1 MQLLALSCQGVFRQA
16 WLGLRMP
23 RPSQIDPRERKL
35 VLLLKRERLRK
46 GISANKL
53 AAQVGLART
62 TITHLESDDACPTFW
77 VLLKIA
83 DGLGVDFPSL
93 VAEAFA

>member
-1 MQLLALSCQGVFRQA
+1 M
-16 WLGLRMP
+16 
-23 RPSQIDPRERKL
+23 
-35 VLLLKRERLRK
+35 RK

-62 TITHLESDDACPTFW
+62 TITHLESDDACPTYW

-83 DGLGVDFPSL
+83 DGLGVDFPAL
-93 VAEAFA
+93 VAESFE

>member
-1 MQLLALSCQGVFRQA
+1 MA
-16 WLGLRMP
+16 

-35 VLLLKRERLRK
+35 VLLLKRERMSK

-53 AAQVGLART
+53 AAQIGLART
-62 TITHLESDDACPTFW
+62 TITHLESDDACPTLW

-83 DGLGVDFPSL
+83 DGLGVNFPEL
-93 VAEAFA
+93 VSEAFD